1 MGAGKSTIGKEL
13 ASRLN
18 YRFIDTDLLIEERE
32 NLSISELFQQKG
44 ETYFRK
50 VEREVLIEASCYD
63 ENFVMSTGGGAPC
76 FMDNMELLNSIGI
89 TVYLKMDANDLYNRL
104 VSTKEN
110 SRPLLQNKSSDEL
123 LPFISNKL
131 TEREPFY
138 NRSKII
144 ISGKSVRADRIEKNI
159 MKFINDN
166 PDEKG

>member
-18 YRFIDTDLLIEERE
+18 YRFIDTDLLIEVRE
-32 NLSISELFQQKG
+32 NMPISELFQQKG
-44 ETYFRK
+44 EIYFRK
-50 VEREVLIEASCYD
+50 VEREVLIEASSND

-89 TVYLKMDANDLYNRL
+89 TVYLKMDANGLYKRL
-104 VSTKEN
+104 AGTKEN
-110 SRPLLQNKSSDEL
+110 ARPLLQNKSSDEL
-123 LPFISNKL
+123 LTFISNKL

-144 ISGKSVRADRIEKNI
+144 ISGKYVRTDRIEKII
-159 MKFINDN
+159 MKYID
-166 PDEKG
+166 DIHVEK